1 MEDIKSSERRTQSP
15 VQQKKPVIAISTGDP
30 NGVGYEIIIK
40 TLANPHILEVC
51 TPVIFGNQHVLK
63 EWQKTLDEEL
73 HGWHTNLISNIDE
86 AQTDKVNI
94 INVYPDTL
102 SLRFGES
109 TKEGGE
115 ASFLSLSKACDALES
130 GKAQALV
137 TAPINKENIQSDKF
151 RFTGHTEYITSRF
164 GAGKESLMMMASEQM
179 RIALV
184 CNHIPLQKVAECVTE
199 ENILKKLRILNTS
212 LVNDFLIRYPR
223 IAVLALNP
231 HAGDKGL
238 LGEEEQ
244 TIISPAVKKAA
255 EEGINAFGPY
265 TADGFFGSGKYRH
278 FDAILAMYHDQGL
291 IPFKSLDM
299 SGVNYTAGLN
309 VIRTSPDH
317 GTAYDLA
324 GKNEASPLSFEHALY
339 MALDLLKNRA
349 ITAEITL
356 NPLPVKERIPER
368 REPREFKGFNPAEAR
383 REREERQAA
392 ELTAARQ
399 AVNTRQ
405 TDVNQENQID
415 ADDE

>member
-1 MEDIKSSERRTQSP
+1 
-15 VQQKKPVIAISTGDP
+15 
-30 NGVGYEIIIK
+30 
-40 TLANPHILEVC
+40 
-51 TPVIFGNQHVLK
+51 
-63 EWQKTLDEEL
+63 
-73 HGWHTNLISNIDE
+73 
-86 AQTDKVNI
+86 
-94 INVYPDTL
+94 
-102 SLRFGES
+102 
-109 TKEGGE
+109 
-115 ASFLSLSKACDALES
+115 
-130 GKAQALV
+130 
-137 TAPINKENIQSDKF
+137 
-151 RFTGHTEYITSRF
+151 
-164 GAGKESLMMMASEQM
+164 
-179 RIALV
+179 
-184 CNHIPLQKVAECVTE
+184 
-199 ENILKKLRILNTS
+199 
-212 LVNDFLIRYPR
+212 
-223 IAVLALNP
+223 
-231 HAGDKGL
+231 
-238 LGEEEQ
+238 
-244 TIISPAVKKAA
+244 
-255 EEGINAFGPY
+255 
-265 TADGFFGSGKYRH
+265 
-278 FDAILAMYHDQGL
+278 MYHDQGL

-392 ELTAARQ
+392 ELAAARQ